1 MAFGYGQAAKANAEW
16 RRLLNGRTFHM
27 TDLHNRKKDFEGID
41 DDEVDKIMLGVVA
54 IIRKYAANV
63 VAVSCDLTLLTE
75 PFPMTSN
82 SRDEFLTTAFRSPY
96 AAMLYI
102 CMWAMGR
109 FANNHSK
116 GRREISY
123 VLESGDAGQ
132 PAFVSYMQ
140 GLMAEPK
147 FGSQLDHYSLS
158 ALTSKSKDQ
167 IEGVST
173 QPISSLGSGLVRS
186 SGIRRLCLCGSRSQ
200 SSLNRDNPI
209 RIISGSHS
217 ATGARTS
224 FAITTNVTSIA
235 GYVSCEK
242 VSAQRPLMT

>member
-1 MAFGYGQAAKANAEW
+1 
-16 RRLLNGRTFHM
+16 M

-41 DDEVDKIMLGVVA
+41 DDEVDKIMLCVVA

-132 PAFVSYMQ
+132 PAFVSYIQ

-167 IEGVST
+167 IEGVFHSADFFAWEWARQVERHKKT
-173 QPISSLGSGLVRS
+173 LPMRKSFSIVTEQGQSDSDYFGLTFS
-186 SGIRRLCLCGSRSQ
+186 DRRKNFFRHYDERH
-200 SSLNRDNPI
+200 LNRWVRFLREGLGAKTSDDLDEALNQWT
-209 RIISGSHS
+209 
-217 ATGARTS
+217 ATR
-224 FAITTNVTSIA
+224 
-235 GYVSCEK
+235 
-242 VSAQRPLMT
+242 